1 MAGGGG
7 GDSEYD
13 VNINLTALLDILT
26 NLLFF
31 LMVGFMSS
39 KASMELDGGMELPT
53 STAQLE
59 PKKAVQVT
67 VARKELRVE
76 KEVIAQ
82 LRDGKVVA
90 AKTQEGKID
99 PLLQRLQVIRKE
111 KNATGPEAD
120 ILFVLCDKDT
130 PYGLLRRVMMTAAE
144 AGYPKFR
151 MAVLM
156 Q

>member
-39 KASMELDGGMELPT
+39 KASMELDGGMQLPT

-76 KEVIAQ
+76 KEVIAN

-90 AKTQEGKID
+90 AKSQDGKID
-99 PLLQRLQVIRKE
+99 SLLQRLQQIRKD
-111 KNATGPEAD
+111 KNVTGPEAD

>member
-39 KASMELDGGMELPT
+39 KASMELDGGMQLPT

-90 AKTQEGKID
+90 AKSQEGKID
-99 PLLQRLQVIRKE
+99 PLLQRLQIIRKE

>member
-7 GDSEYD
+7 DGEYD

-39 KASMELDGGMELPT
+39 KASMELDGGMQLPT

-90 AKTQEGKID
+90 AKSQEGKIE
-99 PLLQRLQVIRKE
+99 PLLQRLQVIRKD
-111 KNATGPEAD
+111 KNVTGPEAD

>member
-39 KASMELDGGMELPT
+39 KASMELDGGMVLPT

-90 AKTQEGKID
+90 AKSQEGKID

>member
-1 MAGGGG
+1 MAGGG

-39 KASMELDGGMELPT
+39 KSAMELDGGLTLAT
-53 STAQLE
+53 STSQLE
-59 PKKAVQVT
+59 AKKAVQVT

-76 KEVIAQ
+76 KEVVAQ
-82 LRDGKVVA
+82 LRDGKIVA
-90 AKTQEGKID
+90 AKSQDGKIE
-99 PLLQRLQVIRKE
+99 PLLQRLQVVRQD
-111 KNATGPEAD
+111 KNVQGPEAD
-120 ILFVLCDKDT
+120 VLFVLCDKDT
-130 PYGLLRRVMMTAAE
+130 PYALLRRVMMTAAE

>member
-7 GDSEYD
+7 GDGEMD

-39 KASMELDGGMELPT
+39 KASMELDGGMQLPE

-76 KEVIAQ
+76 KEVVAQ

-90 AKTQEGKID
+90 AKSQEGKID

>member
-39 KASMELDGGMELPT
+39 KASMELDGGMQLPT

-99 PLLQRLQVIRKE
+99 PLLQRLQIIRKE

>member
-39 KASMELDGGMELPT
+39 KASMELDGGMQLPT

-76 KEVIAQ
+76 KEVIAN

-90 AKTQEGKID
+90 AKSQEGKID
-99 PLLQRLQVIRKE
+99 PLLQRLQQLRKD
-111 KNATGPEAD
+111 KNVTGPEAD

>member
-1 MAGGGG
+1 MSGGG
-7 GDSEYD
+7 GDGEYD

-39 KASMELDGGMELPT
+39 KASMELDGGMQLPT

-59 PKKAVQVT
+59 PKKAVQVP

-76 KEVIAQ
+76 KEVIAN
-82 LRDGKVVA
+82 
-90 AKTQEGKID
+90 E
-99 PLLQRLQVIRKE
+99 PLLQRLQQIRKD
-111 KNATGPEAD
+111 KNVTGPEAD

>member
-39 KASMELDGGMELPT
+39 KASMELDGGMQLPT